1 MLRKILICS
10 ILILGAVGIAS
21 SANLVGKWKT
31 TIAGPQGNMEMTIV
45 VKSVAADTI
54 SGAFQ
59 TPQGEIPMINSKI
72 KGNSFSFELSAGQRK
87 MHYEC
92 TFTDDKITMKA
103 PGRNGGEERV
113 TVFDRVKE

>member
-10 ILILGAVGIAS
+10 ILILGTVGIAS

-31 TIAGPQGNMEMTIV
+31 TMAGQQGNMEMKIV
-45 VKSVAADTI
+45 VKSVAADTL

-72 KGNSFSFELSAGQRK
+72 KGDAFSFDLAFGERK

-92 TFTDDKITMKA
+92 TFTDEKITMKA